1 MKATRTNSM
10 GIVIRLAALAVL
22 IGAGWFGWVFVSE
35 AYLSVPAGELVSVE
49 ITSTDLQ
56 TVSSELQSKHL
67 IASAFRFRTYHS
79 LFNRD
84 TSLKP
89 GTYALRPGTAYRDLV
104 RALALGPARREV
116 QLTIIEGW
124 TVDEIAALLD
134 QQEKINVK
142 TTAEL
147 VGRSVDKQPFASR
160 LRNDFPFLQNLPPN
174 RSLEGY
180 LFPDTYRV
188 WADQLPDSLILKQL
202 QEFSDKFG
210 KALPGPASEPLKTLD
225 DVVTLASIVEGEV
238 RNPDDMK
245 IVAGIFLNR
254 MRIGMRL
261 QTDASINYYT
271 GSGRS
276 RSTSSDLQLDTP
288 YNSYK
293 YAGLPPSPVGNPGS
307 NAIQAVLDPAK
318 TDYFYFLTDAQGRVY
333 YAKTLDEHAE
343 NRQKAGF

>member
-1 MKATRTNSM
+1 MKVIQKNNM
-10 GIVIRLAALAVL
+10 GIILRLAALAVL
-22 IGAGWFGWVFVSE
+22 IGAGWFGWIFVSE
-35 AYLSVPAGELVSVE
+35 AYLSVPAGELVPIE
-49 ITSTDLQ
+49 ISSTDLQ
-56 TVSSELQSKHL
+56 TLSADLQSKG
-67 IASAFRFRTYHS
+67 IIPSAFRYRTYNS
-79 LFNRD
+79 LFSRD
-84 TSLKP
+84 SKIKA
-89 GTYALRPGTAYRDLV
+89 GTYSLRPGTAYRDLV
-104 RALALGPARREV
+104 RALALGPARSEV

-134 QQEKINVK
+134 QQEKINIK

-160 LRNDFPFLQNLPPN
+160 LRNDFSFLQNLPPG

-225 DVVTLASIVEGEV
+225 DVVILASIVEGEV
-238 RNPDDMK
+238 RNPEEMK

-254 MRIGMRL
+254 LRIGMRL

-293 YAGLPPSPVGNPGS
+293 YAGLPPSPVGNPGG

-318 TDYFYFLTDAQGRVY
+318 TD
-333 YAKTLDEHAE
+333 
-343 NRQKAGF
+343 

>member
-1 MKATRTNSM
+1 MH
-10 GIVIRLAALAVL
+10 ILFRLVLVVVLAGAL
-22 IGAGWFGWVFVSE
+22 WFGWIFASE
-35 AYLSVPAGELVSVE
+35 AYLSVPAGELVHIE
-49 ITSTDLQ
+49 IVSTDLEA
-56 TVSSELQSKHL
+56 VSAELRAKGIIPS
-67 IASAFRFRTYHS
+67 SFRYRMYQS
-79 LFNRD
+79 LFAAD
-84 TSLKP
+84 AKTKAGS
-89 GTYALRPGTAYRDLV
+89 YALRPGTAYRDLV

-134 QQEKINVK
+134 QQEKVNIK

-188 WADQLPDSLILKQL
+188 WADQLPDSLVLKQL

-225 DVVTLASIVEGEV
+225 DVVILASIIEGEV
-238 RNPDDMK
+238 RNPEDMK

-254 MRIGMRL
+254 LRIGMRL

-276 RSTSSDLQLDTP
+276 RSTSADLQLDTP

-293 YAGLPPSPVGNPGS
+293 YAGLPPSPVGNPGG

-318 TDYFYFLTDAQGRVY
+318 TEYFYFLTDAQGRVY

-343 NRQKAGF
+343 NRRKAGF